1 MRRRAV
7 AVVIVVGLVA
17 CACGGTGPT
26 GSEDDLA
33 GDEDG
38 GLPAGRGEALYEANC
53 AACHADGGVG
63 IEGVGLPLVGSEFV
77 AGLSDPELVEFLI
90 VGRDTADPLN
100 TTGLLKPP
108 RGGNPSLADE
118 DPALIGEYLRSLGR

>member
-7 AVVIVVGLVA
+7 ALVMVVGLVA
-17 CACGGTGPT
+17 CACGGTGLT
-26 GSEDDLA
+26 GSEDDPA
-33 GDEDG
+33 GDKNG
-38 GLPAGRGEALYEANC
+38 PPAGSGEALYVANC
-53 AACHADGGVG
+53 AACHAHGGVG

-77 AGLSDPELVEFLI
+77 AGLSDPELVEFLV

-100 TTGLLKPP
+100 ATGILKPP

-118 DPALIGEYLRSLGR
+118 DLALIVEYLRSLGR